1 VTVMLRPGTGTGTGT
16 GTGPGPDRGEL
27 RRGKTAACITF
38 VLSGAVIGVWTARI
52 PAIKHDLGLSDGE
65 LSVALLA
72 LAAGGLTGMRLVGRL
87 VDRHG
92 STTVMNP
99 MALAVGPLLI
109 LPAYASNLLTLT
121 LALGVLG
128 AAHGTLNVSMNANA
142 VRVERAHQR
151 SIMSGIHAGFSIG
164 GFLGAAAGGM
174 FAAADLSPAVTFI
187 CTGVL
192 IAVLALWAS
201 RWALPDPHAK
211 PDHEATNHGRR
222 RRRPALSTSSPHR
235 KALLLLGLLAF
246 ATLVAE
252 GAAAD
257 WSSVYLHDSLGS
269 SAGIAAAAY
278 AAFALMMTAGRLAGN
293 RLVAAF
299 GPARLVRG
307 CGLLAAAGFGA
318 GLLIG
323 HPAAAIIGFAALG
336 AGLSCI
342 VPQVYSAAGNVDP
355 AQPGR
360 GLARVASMGYL
371 GFLTGPV
378 IIGGAASLIHLS
390 RAMLILPL
398 LAAFVAVAAAA
409 VRTPGPDSGV
419 DTDSE
424 TVTVPAPADAHGYEK

>member
-1 VTVMLRPGTGTGTGT
+1 MTVMLRPRTD
-16 GTGPGPDRGEL
+16 PDRSEL
-27 RRGKTAACITF
+27 RRGRIAVCIMF
-38 VLSGAVIGVWTARI
+38 VLCGAVIGVWTARI
-52 PAIKHDLGLSDGE
+52 PAIKHDLRLSDAE
-65 LSVALLA
+65 LSIALLA
-72 LAAGGLTGMRLVGRL
+72 LAAGGLTGMLLVGRL

-92 STTVMNP
+92 STTVMTP

-128 AAHGTLNVSMNANA
+128 AAHGTLNVAMNANA
-142 VRVERAHQR
+142 VRVERAYQR
-151 SIMSGIHAGFSIG
+151 SIMSSVHAQFSIG
-164 GFLGAAAGGM
+164 GFLGAAVGGM
-174 FAAADLSPAVTFI
+174 FAAADLSPAATFI
-187 CTGVL
+187 GAGVL
-192 IAVLALWAS
+192 IAGLAAWAG
-201 RWALPDPHAK
+201 RWALPDPHGK
-211 PDHEATNHGRR
+211 LDHAATDDGLR
-222 RRRPALSTSSPHR
+222 RRRPGLSTSSPHR

-269 SAGIAAAAY
+269 SAGVAAAAY
-278 AAFALMMTAGRLAGN
+278 AAFALMMTTGRLAGD

-299 GPARLVRG
+299 GPAQLVRG
-307 CGLLAAAGFGA
+307 CGLLAATGFGA
-318 GLLIG
+318 GLLID

-360 GLARVASMGYL
+360 GLARVASPGYL

-378 IIGGAASLIHLS
+378 IIGGAASLIELP
-390 RAMLILPL
+390 RALLILPL
-398 LAAFVAVAAAA
+398 LAAFVATAAAA
-409 VRTPGPDSGV
+409 VRTPGPDSCTNA
-419 DTDSE
+419 DHE
-424 TVTVPAPADAHGYEK
+424 TVAAPAPVNAHEYER